1 MPLTSKKWYFSLF
14 FHKRPKLPSF
24 SEVERDMEHQEPTD
38 PKLNKAWELLKSA
51 KTVEP
56 SPFFSRNV
64 VREVRR
70 LEEEAN
76 SGWLARLKEFF
87 IAPTARPVMI
97 GAGTFAFVAIAVVW
111 ISLPNSSGTS
121 APVIAASETG
131 SEEFDP
137 AMEMAEVEYFGQL
150 MAVAD
155 PAMLDDASI
164 ANLFF

>member
-1 MPLTSKKWYFSLF
+1 
-14 FHKRPKLPSF
+14 
-24 SEVERDMEHQEPTD
+24 MEHQEPTN
-38 PKLNKAWELLKSA
+38 PEHEKVWELLKSA

-56 SPFFSRNV
+56 SPFFPRNAG
-64 VREVRR
+64 REVRR

-76 SGWLARLKEFF
+76 SGWFAPLKEFF
-87 IAPTARPVMI
+87 TASTTRPIMI
-97 GAGTFAFVAIAVVW
+97 GAATFALVAVAAVW
-111 ISLPNSSGTS
+111 FSNPDSSETT
-121 APVIAASETG
+121 APVIAAAEAS

-137 AMEMAEVEYFGQL
+137 AVEMAEVEYFGQL

>member
-1 MPLTSKKWYFSLF
+1 
-14 FHKRPKLPSF
+14 
-24 SEVERDMEHQEPTD
+24 MEHQEPTD
-38 PKLNKAWELLKSA
+38 PKLEKAWELLNSA

-70 LEEEAN
+70 LEEEAQTRWY
-76 SGWLARLKEFF
+76 SRLKEFF
-87 IAPTARPVMI
+87 
-97 GAGTFAFVAIAVVW
+97 
-111 ISLPNSSGTS
+111 
-121 APVIAASETG
+121 AASTVRPIMLG
-131 SEEFDP
+131 AATCATVALAAVLISNPDTAVTSDPAVASTTMGTEEFDP
-137 AMEMAEVEYFGQL
+137 ATEMAEVEYFGQL